1 MMNKTIPCAITKFD
15 YYNSLPYSFSNNKT
29 IEISVNS
36 SLPADVEACST
47 PLMSA
52 SHRVRCAA
60 ASACSIESRVSRTS
74 LTSRRSVSQSNKLN
88 SAPSRPWVP
97 ASANR
102 EGVSLPDDDAR
113 VRACSDTSPASL
125 WASCKQ
131 ETAARR
137 SNRCGQ
143 HRVSCKPNM
152 LHQVTDNKCAYR
164 IMSCKSSQPNVSLT
178 PCSKT

>member
-1 MMNKTIPCAITKFD
+1 MMNKTIQCAITKFD
-15 YYNSLPYSFSNNKT
+15 YYNSLPYSLSDNKT

-47 PLMSA
+47 SLMSA

-74 LTSRRSVSQSNKLN
+74 LTSRRSVSRSNKLN
-88 SAPSRPWVP
+88 SAPSRPWAL

-113 VRACSDTSPASL
+113 VTACSDTSPASL
-125 WASCKQ
+125 WASCRKP

-137 SNRCGQ
+137 GNWCGL

-152 LHQVTDNKCAYR
+152 LYQITNALTE
-164 IMSCKSSQPNVSLT
+164 SWAVSVLNQM
-178 PCSKT
+178 